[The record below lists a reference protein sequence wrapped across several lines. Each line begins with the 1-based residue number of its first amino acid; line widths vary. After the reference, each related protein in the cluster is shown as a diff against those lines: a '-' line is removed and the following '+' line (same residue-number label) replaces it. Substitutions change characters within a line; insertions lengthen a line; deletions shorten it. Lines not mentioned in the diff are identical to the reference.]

1 MIKLKNIFDFTNNMD
16 RRKFIFLS
24 GGTILGLSLLS
35 FTGWNNKVIAS
46 NGSQVGL
53 IKTSDRAEG
62 VKRSLKLMPLPDVKG
77 DSVLIK
83 PNLNTADPT
92 PGSTHN
98 DTLITIIEELKAA
111 GAERIII
118 GERSGPPDTE
128 DVMRKKGIFAIAD
141 KYNVE
146 IINFDKLSEDELED
160 FKQEGLHWKDGFQI
174 PKILNQVD
182 HIIATGCLKTH
193 QYGGQFTMALK
204 LAVGIIPREGTDY
217 MRELHNSDNMRK
229 MIAEISLAYQPDLY
243 LIDGVEAF
251 TSGGPSSGNKVD
263 SNIFLAS
270 RDPVA
275 IDAVGVS
282 ILKNLGSTDI
292 IMNTPVFELEQ
303 IARAAEIDLG
313 ISSPQEIEII
323 SDTEEGD
330 ILADKLKSL
339 MA

>member
-1 MIKLKNIFDFTNNMD
+1 
-16 RRKFIFLS
+16 
-24 GGTILGLSLLS
+24 
-35 FTGWNNKVIAS
+35 
-46 NGSQVGL
+46 
-53 IKTSDRAEG
+53 
-62 VKRSLKLMPLPDVKG
+62 
-77 DSVLIK
+77 
-83 PNLNTADPT
+83 
-92 PGSTHN
+92 
-98 DTLITIIEELKAA
+98 
-111 GAERIII
+111 
-118 GERSGPPDTE
+118 
-128 DVMRKKGIFAIAD
+128 
-141 KYNVE
+141 
-146 IINFDKLSEDELED
+146 
-160 FKQEGLHWKDGFQI
+160 
-174 PKILNQVD
+174 
-182 HIIATGCLKTH
+182 
-193 QYGGQFTMALK
+193 
-204 LAVGIIPREGTDY
+204 